1 MSYAGADDGQPLAQC
16 WSVRGL
22 TAVLTVCGLALGS
35 SAFAQSE
42 GKVAVGVSV
51 SSKIGVA
58 RDTDGHINFPG
69 FVWRFGHGG
78 EGWGFDYGLGWYA
91 ADLQRTLGTQ
101 STEFGELRVRP
112 IVVGYGYSRRMA
124 ERFRISGKLL
134 GGYSFNSFK
143 VHPAF
148 GDAYQRVHDSS
159 MLGIDVSNTFVLRPE
174 VSTWIDVTRKIGINL
189 SFGYTVARPE
199 VTIRT
204 SAGTDSRRIR
214 ADMFTLRFGA
224 VYSIF

>member
-1 MSYAGADDGQPLAQC
+1 VSRC
-16 WSVRGL
+16 RL
-22 TAVLTVCGLALGS
+22 TALLTTVGLLLGS
-35 SAFAQSE
+35 AAFAQSE

-58 RDTDGHINFPG
+58 KDTDGHFNFPG

-78 EGWGFDYGLGWYA
+78 EGWGFDYGLGWYS

-124 ERFRISGKLL
+124 ERFRVSGKLL

-148 GDAYQRVHDSS
+148 GEAYQRVHDSS
-159 MLGIDVSNTFVLRPE
+159 MLGIDVSNTFVLKPE
-174 VSTWIDVTRKIGINL
+174 VSTWIDVTRKVGINL

-204 SAGTDSRRIR
+204 SAGTDTRRIR

>member
-16 WSVRGL
+16 WSVRCL

-51 SSKIGVA
+51 SSKVGVA

-101 STEFGELRVRP
+101 STEFGELHVRP
-112 IVVGYGYSRRMA
+112 VVVGYGYSKRLRDRYRVSA
-124 ERFRISGKLL
+124 KLL

-143 VHPAF
+143 VHPNF
-148 GDAYQRVHDSS
+148 GEAYQRVNDVS
-159 MLGIDVSNTFVLRPE
+159 MLAIDVSNTFVLRPE
-174 VSTWIDVTRKIGINL
+174 VSTWIDVTRKIGINV
-189 SFGYTVARPE
+189 SAGYTVARPE
-199 VTIRT
+199 VTMRT
-204 SAGTDSRRIR
+204 SLGSDTRRIR
-214 ADMFTLRFGA
+214 ADMFTVRFGA